1 MAPCSI
7 GQVPARRQ
15 QIYPKYWYACTV
27 VWRRPIRQT
36 GISDMSISDAVYLL
50 FLFICAWLAIAW
62 DSEGG
67 GGKRAR
73 LPLKP

>member
-1 MAPCSI
+1 
-7 GQVPARRQ
+7 
-15 QIYPKYWYACTV
+15 
-27 VWRRPIRQT
+27 
-36 GISDMSISDAVYLL
+36 MSISDAVYLL
-50 FLFICAWLAIAW
+50 FLFICAWLAFAW

>member
-1 MAPCSI
+1 MLPRFI
-7 GQVPARRQ
+7 GQVPAGRQ
-15 QIYPKYWYACTV
+15 QTRPRYWYTDAIVRC
-27 VWRRPIRQT
+27 RSIRHT
-36 GISDMSISDAVYLL
+36 GDSDMSISDAVYLL
-50 FLFICAWLAIAW
+50 FLFICAWLAFAW

>member
-1 MAPCSI
+1 MPALLI
-7 GQVPARRQ
+7 GQVRTACQGTWPG
-15 QIYPKYWYACTV
+15 YWYGSAV
-27 VWRRPIRQT
+27 VWRVRFRQT
-36 GISDMSISDAVYLL
+36 GNRSMSISDAVYLL
-50 FLFICAWLAIAW
+50 FLFICAWLALAW